1 MLQFNINSLISIIA
15 VSVIPVFVFVF
26 GVLCV
31 FGDVVD
37 DILLVVIGVDDVDVV
52 AVPPPHS
59 IITKY
64 NKL

>member
-1 MLQFNINSLISIIA
+1 MLQININSLISIIA

-37 DILLVVIGVDDVDVV
+37 EILFVVIGVDDVDVV
-52 AVPPPHS
+52 AVS
-59 IITKY
+59 S
-64 NKL
+64 